1 MPTNKRPIG
10 PKRVNLNL
18 VILMFGLAIIALI
31 LVYRGTHSKFT
42 FFKISIETNI
52 PPPALDSMRVH

>member
-1 MPTNKRPIG
+1 MPANKKTPA

-18 VILMFGLAIIALI
+18 IILMIGLAIITLI
-31 LVYRGTHSKFT
+31 LVYRGTHNKFT

-52 PPPALDSMRVH
+52 PSPGDSTRLR

>member
-1 MPTNKRPIG
+1 MPANKKTPA

-18 VILMFGLAIIALI
+18 IILMIGLTIITLI
-31 LVYRGTHSKFT
+31 LVYRGTHNKFT

-52 PPPALDSMRVH
+52 PSPADSTRLR

>member
-1 MPTNKRPIG
+1 MPANKKTPA

-18 VILMFGLAIIALI
+18 IILMIGLAIITLI
-31 LVYRGTHSKFT
+31 LVYRGTHNKFT

-52 PPPALDSMRVH
+52 PSPADSMRLR